1 MSIPRNLG
9 NFADNLTSS
18 GTLNVGGINATGTP
32 SSTTVLAGNGS
43 WVTPSA
49 GSYVFISSQTI
60 STAVANVDFTSG
72 FSTTYDNYVILL
84 DGVVCSNNGT
94 LGVRFYKDG
103 VLASS
108 SGYIQEQIKSSGT
121 TVSATAGTGDSYF
134 QVFSGD
140 TVDGGSGQVQG
151 TFTLYSAN
159 TTNAAMTFV
168 AIANGPT
175 ANSSN
180 KTGVGGGRNTTT
192 GTFTGIRFF
201 WTAGYN
207 FTAGTFKLYGIKK
220 S

>member
-9 NFADNLTSS
+9 NFADNLTST

-84 DGVVCSNNGT
+84 DGVTCSNAGT
-94 LGVRFYKDG
+94 LGIRFYKDG
-103 VLASS
+103 VLASA
-108 SGYIQEQIKSSGT
+108 SGYIQNQIKASST
-121 TVSATAGTGDSYF
+121 TVSASAGTGDSYF

-140 TVDGGSGQVQG
+140 TVDAASGPVQG
-151 TFTLYSAN
+151 TFNLYSAN
-159 TTNAAMTFV
+159 STNAGITFV
-168 AIANGPT
+168 AT
-175 ANSSN
+175 TNSPSGNIYN

-192 GTFTGIRFF
+192 GSFTGIRFF
-201 WTAGYN
+201 WTSAYN

-220 S
+220 A